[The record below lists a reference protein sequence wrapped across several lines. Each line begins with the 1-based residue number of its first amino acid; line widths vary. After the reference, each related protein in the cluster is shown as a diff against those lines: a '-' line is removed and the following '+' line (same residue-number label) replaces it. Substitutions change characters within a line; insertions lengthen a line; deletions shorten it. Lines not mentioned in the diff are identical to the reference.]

1 MTDLSIPRLLSGL
14 SAIRQT
20 VRDREIAHQE
30 AVAKARKLGQD
41 EPRPDLPRAG
51 SPKWVR
57 TAAKLLRESEAEGW
71 YAHRDVADEWDV
83 IGLTLERLRGDPEF
97 QTIASEVID
106 VRWSIGATVAKDL
119 AHERVVMGRVA
130 VVPREERATWPTDE
144 EPPAFR
150 FRLSVPA
157 FALATSDEIERAL
170 HELLVQCGVGDSG
183 PVKRR
188 PDIVAHSATLARY
201 GAVDVQEAQAV
212 ACAMA
217 HPETKRAMVRYG
229 FDPASGQGILWPA
242 RSPRQPSLGDA

>member
-1 MTDLSIPRLLSGL
+1 VTDLAIPRLLAGL
-14 SAIRQT
+14 SSISTR
-20 VRDREIAHQE
+20 VRSEEGAHHA

-41 EPRPDLPRAG
+41 EPGADLPRAS

-57 TAAKLLRESEAEGW
+57 TAAKLLRESEAEPW
-71 YAHRDVADEWDV
+71 YSHRDVADDWDP
-83 IGLTLERLRGDPEF
+83 IGLTLAQLREAPEF
-97 QTIASEVID
+97 VTILNELID
-106 VRWSIGATVAKDL
+106 VRWSIGATVQRDL

-170 HELLVQCGVGDSG
+170 HELLAQCGVGDNG

-188 PDIVAHSATLARY
+188 PDIVGHSSTLARY

-217 HPETKRAMVRYG
+217 HPETRRAMTRYG
-229 FDPASGQGILWPA
+229 FDPVSGQGILWPA

>member
-1 MTDLSIPRLLSGL
+1 MSDLSIPRLLSGL
-14 SAIRQT
+14 SAIRDL
-20 VRDREIAHQE
+20 VRLEDDRHHA
-30 AVAKARKLGQD
+30 AVEKARKLGQD
-41 EPRPDLPRAG
+41 EPGADLPRAS

-57 TAAKLLRESEAEGW
+57 TAAKLLRESEAEPW
-71 YAHRDVADEWDV
+71 YAHRDVADDWDP
-83 IGLTLERLRGDPEF
+83 IGLTLAQLRDAPEF
-97 QTIASEVID
+97 ATIAAELVD
-106 VRWSIGATVAKDL
+106 VRWSIGATVQRDL
-119 AHERVVMGRVA
+119 AHERVVLGRMC
-130 VVPREERATWPTDE
+130 VVPREERATWPTNS

-170 HELLVQCGVGDSG
+170 HELLAQCGVGDNG

-188 PDIVAHSATLARY
+188 PDIVGHSSTLARY
-201 GAVDVQEAQAV
+201 GATDIQEAHAV

-217 HPETKRAMVRYG
+217 SPETKRAMARYG

>member
-1 MTDLSIPRLLSGL
+1 VSDLSIPRLLSGL
-14 SAIRQT
+14 SGIRQLT
-20 VRDREIAHQE
+20 RDRQLAHDE
-30 AVAKARKLGQD
+30 AVAKSRKLGQD
-41 EPRPDLPRAG
+41 EPGADLPRAS

-57 TAAKLLRESEAEGW
+57 TAAKLLRESEAEAW
-71 YAHRDVADEWDV
+71 YAHRDVADDWDP
-83 IGLTLERLRGDPEF
+83 IGLTLAQLREAPEF
-97 QTIASEVID
+97 STIATELVD
-106 VRWSIGATVAKDL
+106 VRWSIGATVQRDL
-119 AHERVVMGRVA
+119 AHERVVMGRMS

-170 HELLVQCGVGDSG
+170 HELLAQCGAGDSG

-188 PDIVAHSATLARY
+188 PDIVGHSSTLARY
-201 GAVDVQEAQAV
+201 GATDIQEAHAV

-217 HPETKRAMVRYG
+217 SPETKRAMAKFG
-229 FDPASGQGILWPA
+229 FDPVTRQGILWPA

>member
-1 MTDLSIPRLLSGL
+1 MTDLAIPRLLAGL
-14 SAIRQT
+14 SSISMR
-20 VRDREIAHQE
+20 VRSEEGAHHE
-30 AVAKARKLGQD
+30 RVAKARKAGEED
-41 EPRPDLPRAG
+41 PRPDLPRAG

-57 TAAKLLRESEAEGW
+57 TAAKLLREREAEAW
-71 YAHRDVADEWDV
+71 YAHRDVADEWDP
-83 IGLTLERLRGDPEF
+83 IGVTLAQLRDAPEF
-97 QTIASEVID
+97 VTIATELVDI
-106 VRWSIGATVAKDL
+106 RWSIGATVQKDL
-119 AHERVVMGRVA
+119 AHERVVMGRMC

-170 HELLVQCGVGDSG
+170 HELLAQCGVGDSG

-201 GAVDVQEAQAV
+201 GATDIQEAQAV

-217 HPETKRAMVRYG
+217 NPETKRAMVRYG
-229 FDPASGQGILWPA
+229 FDPVSGQGILWPA

>member
-1 MTDLSIPRLLSGL
+1 MTDMSLPRLLSGL
-14 SAIRQT
+14 SAINNLTRLEE
-20 VRDREIAHQE
+20 DRHHA
-30 AVAKARKLGQD
+30 AVDKARKAGEED
-41 EPRPDLPRAG
+41 PRPDLPRAS

-57 TAAKLLRESEAEGW
+57 AAAKLLRESEAEAW

-83 IGLTLERLRGDPEF
+83 IGFTLERLRGDPEF
-97 QTIASEVID
+97 STIAAELID

-201 GAVDVQEAQAV
+201 GATDVQEAQAV
-212 ACAMA
+212 ACAFA
-217 HPETKRAMVRYG
+217 HPETRRAMARFG
-229 FDPASGQGILWPA
+229 FDPVSGQGILWPA